1 MHSKI
6 ATEAKAT
13 LLAATQRLTP
23 ESRLNAFLEQC
34 RLMMELRHAGREL
47 QSRPLMALPCS
58 RRRRTKSAL

>member
-6 ATEAKAT
+6 ATEAKAA
-13 LLAATQRLTP
+13 LLTATQRLTP

-47 QSRPLMALPCS
+47 QSRPRHLGA
-58 RRRRTKSAL
+58 